1 MNQVAAID
9 AQDAVLLPDLM
20 DLVAEAVPAAETV
33 LAEARRALA
42 EKVVVDGRPSGKAL
56 EAEQFGAHAL
66 AWVATYVE
74 SLRQMQ
80 GWARRLEAEDRLGE
94 MERLILQIGF
104 GEYLWQL
111 CGGLPMSQG
120 EVARLQDVGVSR
132 DGQRALMV
140 PAVTT
145 LTQAGNSDAARR
157 RLVALMRERA
167 GSATFGDCGLDEEYE
182 MVRDQFRRFSD
193 EKVAPYAHEWHLKD
207 ELIPLEII
215 SEMAELGVFGLTIPE
230 ERGGFGMGKTA
241 MCVVSEELSRGYI
254 GVGSLG
260 TRSEIAAELILCGG
274 TEAQKQEWLPRIA
287 SAEILPTAV
296 FTEPNTG
303 SDLGS
308 LRTRAVKDGDD
319 YVVTGNK
326 TWITHGARA
335 DVMTLLARTDPATSN
350 YSGLSMFLA
359 EKTRGDDADMF
370 PDEGIVGGEIEV
382 LGYRGMKEY
391 EIGFDGFRV
400 RGENLLGGVEGQG
413 FKQLMQT
420 FESARIQTAARAIG
434 VAQNALDIAMK
445 YAEDRKQ
452 FGKSLIEFP
461 RVHSK
466 LAMMAVEIMIARQL
480 TYFSAREK
488 DAGRRCDLEAGMAK
502 LLGARVAW
510 AAADNGVQI
519 HGGNGFALE
528 YPISRVMCDARI
540 LNIFEGAAEIQAQ
553 VIARRLL
560 ETGN

>member
-1 MNQVAAID
+1 MNQVATIETK
-9 AQDAVLLPDLM
+9 DAVLLPDLM
-20 DLVAEAVPAAETV
+20 QLVAEAVPAAETV

-56 EAEQFGAHAL
+56 EANQFAAHAL

-80 GWARRLEAEDRLGE
+80 GWARRLEADGKLGE
-94 MERLILQIGF
+94 MERLILQIGC
-104 GEYLWQL
+104 GEYLQQL
-111 CGGLPMSQG
+111 HGGLPMSQG
-120 EVARLQDVGVSR
+120 EVARLQDIGLSR
-132 DGQRALMV
+132 EQQSALMI
-140 PAVTT
+140 PAVVT
-145 LTQAGNSDAARR
+145 LSQTGNTDAARR
-157 RLVALMRERA
+157 RLVELMREQA

-182 MVRDQFRRFSD
+182 MVREQFRRFSD
-193 EKVAPYAHEWHLKD
+193 DKVLPHAHEWHLKD
-207 ELIPLEII
+207 DLIPLEMI

-230 ERGGFGMGKTA
+230 EFGGFGMGKTA

-260 TRSEIAAELILCGG
+260 TRSEIAAELIICGG
-274 TEAQKQEWLPRIA
+274 TTEQKERWLPKLA

-319 YVVTGNK
+319 YLVTGNK

-335 DVMTLLARTDPATSN
+335 DVMTLLARTDPETSN

-359 EKTRGDDADMF
+359 EKTRGDDDNMF
-370 PDEGIVGGEIEV
+370 PDEGITGGEIEV

-400 RGENLLGGVEGQG
+400 KGENLLGGVEGQG

-420 FESARIQTAARAIG
+420 FESARIQTAARAVG
-434 VAQNALDIAMK
+434 VAQNAMEIAMK
-445 YAEDRKQ
+445 YGEDRKQ

-461 RVHSK
+461 RVYSK
-466 LAMMAVEIMIARQL
+466 LAMMAVEIMTARQL
-480 TYFSAREK
+480 TYYSAREK
-488 DAGRRCDLEAGMAK
+488 DAERRCDLEAGMAK

-510 AAADNGVQI
+510 SAADNGLQI

>member
-241 MCVVSEELSRGYI
+241 MCVVSEEL
-254 GVGSLG
+254 
-260 TRSEIAAELILCGG
+260 
-274 TEAQKQEWLPRIA
+274 
-287 SAEILPTAV
+287 
-296 FTEPNTG
+296 
-303 SDLGS
+303 
-308 LRTRAVKDGDD
+308 
-319 YVVTGNK
+319 
-326 TWITHGARA
+326 
-335 DVMTLLARTDPATSN
+335 
-350 YSGLSMFLA
+350 
-359 EKTRGDDADMF
+359 
-370 PDEGIVGGEIEV
+370 
-382 LGYRGMKEY
+382 
-391 EIGFDGFRV
+391 
-400 RGENLLGGVEGQG
+400 
-413 FKQLMQT
+413 
-420 FESARIQTAARAIG
+420 
-434 VAQNALDIAMK
+434 
-445 YAEDRKQ
+445 
-452 FGKSLIEFP
+452 
-461 RVHSK
+461 
-466 LAMMAVEIMIARQL
+466 
-480 TYFSAREK
+480 
-488 DAGRRCDLEAGMAK
+488 
-502 LLGARVAW
+502 
-510 AAADNGVQI
+510 
-519 HGGNGFALE
+519 
-528 YPISRVMCDARI
+528 
-540 LNIFEGAAEIQAQ
+540 
-553 VIARRLL
+553 
-560 ETGN
+560 